1 MGTHTQT
8 NRIIREE
15 EPRLSRPSNPVEARA
30 VHLAAT
36 ELAASLSWLPGRSSA
51 ETFSER
57 CKKLTADFKNLF
69 KDVDEA
75 YTKNPKSEDLLWL
88 RNNAQQLSSA
98 GRLVA
103 SELVPL
109 RDLPVVSDKNEML
122 PRVLAIAEG
131 VLENTNATFS
141 KKEFTAFCTAFEETT
156 PLEFH
161 EIGALVPTLKLV
173 VLERIATC
181 GRSAVDDPTSKAGKG
196 VVPNIRILQH
206 VTQTSWK
213 DELETLIPFDRILRE
228 DPAGAYT
235 AMDIES
241 RNIYRE
247 KVAKIAQRSD
257 LTEMEVAKEAL
268 ALARATRKKKFAEA
282 RAGLRESHI
291 GYYLVAEGADVL
303 CRRVGFHASFDE
315 RFRNY
320 SRKYPD
326 EFLLFWSCNSYAWH
340 RH

>member
-1 MGTHTQT
+1 
-8 NRIIREE
+8 
-15 EPRLSRPSNPVEARA
+15 
-30 VHLAAT
+30 
-36 ELAASLSWLPGRSSA
+36 
-51 ETFSER
+51 
-57 CKKLTADFKNLF
+57 LF

-213 DELETLIPFDRILRE
+213 DELETLIPLDRILRE

-241 RNIYRE
+241 RKYISRKSREDCATLRSDRNGSRKRSACIGAGDTEE
-247 KVAKIAQRSD
+247 KVCGS
-257 LTEMEVAKEAL
+257 EGW
-268 ALARATRKKKFAEA
+268 ATRISYWLLP
-282 RAGLRESHI
+282 G
-291 GYYLVAEGADVL
+291 
-303 CRRVGFHASFDE
+303 RRRSGCPLPKGRVP
-315 RFRNY
+315 RQ
-320 SRKYPD
+320 
-326 EFLLFWSCNSYAWH
+326 L
-340 RH
+340 